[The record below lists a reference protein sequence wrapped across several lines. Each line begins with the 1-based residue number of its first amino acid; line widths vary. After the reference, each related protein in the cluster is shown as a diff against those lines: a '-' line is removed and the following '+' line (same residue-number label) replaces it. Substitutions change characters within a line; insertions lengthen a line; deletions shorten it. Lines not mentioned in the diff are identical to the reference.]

1 MKNQRFY
8 LFLLTT
14 IALLLWVL
22 APPAAAESLS
32 KGKGDLRVMTYNVDE
47 GTDYNAVQQAG
58 NLQEFLAAVGQTIS
72 EVRASD
78 PHGRIQAAARQIIAA
93 RPTLVSL
100 QELDQWST
108 GPFDPINQKCGP
120 VSVEFDMLPELMAA
134 LDSQG
139 AHYKIAKQETNWT
152 IPPVPGV
159 TPSGDFLCVQVI
171 DYIAILAR
179 TDIDSK
185 LHLTNEQSKQFDHI
199 LIFHSPLGDVPFAR
213 SWVSVDATFNNK
225 SFRFIGTHLDSVDP
239 GINQQQGEEI
249 RLGPANTSLPVIV
262 AMDANSQAY
271 PSPQGATYVDFMAAG
286 FQDVW
291 SEARP
296 GDPGLTC
303 CLPQPEN
310 NFEGQLYQRIDLIL
324 TFGNIEAQRAAR
336 FGIDESSQTP
346 GGLWPS
352 DHTAVAAQ
360 LAVESDE

>member
-1 MKNQRFY
+1 MKKQCFY

-47 GTDYNAVQQAG
+47 GTDYKAVQKAG
-58 NLQEFLAAVGQTIS
+58 NLQEFLAAVGQTIT
-72 EVRASD
+72 EVRASN
-78 PHGRIQAAARQIIAA
+78 PSARIQAAAKQIVAA
-93 RPTLVSL
+93 RPALVSV

-108 GPFDPINQKCGP
+108 GPFDPNSGCGP
-120 VSVEFDMLPELMAA
+120 VNVEFDGLPELMAA
-134 LDSQG
+134 LGDQG
-139 AHYKIAKQETNWT
+139 THYKIANKATNWM

-159 TPSGDFLCVQVI
+159 TPSGNFLCVQVI
-171 DYIAILAR
+171 DYVAILAR
-179 TDIDSK
+179 TDIPSK
-185 LHLTNEQSKQFDHI
+185 LQWTNEQSKQFDHI
-199 LIFHSPLGDVPFAR
+199 LIFHTPLGDVPFAR

-239 GINQQQGEEI
+239 GINQLQGEEV
-249 RLGPANTSLPVIV
+249 RLGPASTSLPVIV

-271 PSPQGATYVDFMAAG
+271 PFPQGATYVDFMAAG

-303 CLPQPEN
+303 CLPEPEN

-324 TFGNIEAQRAAR
+324 TFGNIDAQRAAR

-352 DHTAVAAQ
+352 DHAAVAAQ